1 MAIAEPTVAPHV
13 NLLNVEQMAQFVFDG
28 FLEFSD
34 LVPDD
39 LNEMV
44 HADLLKTVGADG
56 LEPAY
61 RWHITDN
68 PHGFYEESSAVREVH
83 ALPSVQ
89 GVLQSLLGPG
99 HVGSHSAVHATWPNQ
114 VEAQKWHVDGGGR
127 RQVRLPKV
135 HPYSF
140 DILTAYFPHD
150 TPYEMGPTLVLP
162 GSHMRSVLGNDI
174 SRYKNIV
181 GQKRLSGPGGRL
193 VFMHEALWH
202 CAQTNQTDQWRFMF
216 KIRYNP
222 RVPQRGLFDT
232 DGWDNDAMR
241 RFFRTNKGA
250 HSLTGESPAVVTE
263 RANWWRYLCNAE
275 ELDDPSGTG
284 GHGDHA

>member
-1 MAIAEPTVAPHV
+1 M
-13 NLLNVEQMAQFVFDG
+13 
-28 FLEFSD
+28 
-34 LVPDD
+34 
-39 LNEMV
+39 
-44 HADLLKTVGADG
+44 
-56 LEPAY
+56 
-61 RWHITDN
+61 
-68 PHGFYEESSAVREVH
+68 
-83 ALPSVQ
+83 
-89 GVLQSLLGPG
+89 
-99 HVGSHSAVHATWPNQ
+99 
-114 VEAQKWHVDGGGR
+114 
-127 RQVRLPKV
+127 RLPKV
-135 HPYSF
+135 PPYSF

-174 SRYKNIV
+174 SRYKNIC

-263 RANWWRYLCNAE
+263 RANWWRYLCNAD